1 MRLSWLRL
9 SVILLAATAVSGCE
23 VIGDIFQAGMAV
35 GIFIVLAVIA
45 LVVFLIGKVRRN
57 V

>member
-1 MRLSWLRL
+1 MRLSWLQL
-9 SVILLAATAVSGCE
+9 SVVLLAAVTVSGCE

-35 GIFIVLAVIA
+35 GIFIVIAVIA

>member
-1 MRLSWLRL
+1 MRTSSWIKLSA
-9 SVILLAATAVSGCE
+9 VLLAAVAASGCE

-35 GIFIVLAVIA
+35 GIFLVIAVIA
-45 LVVFLIGKVRRN
+45 LAVYLIGKARR

>member
-1 MRLSWLRL
+1 MRLSWIRL
-9 SVILLAATAVSGCE
+9 SVVLLAATAVSGCE

-35 GIFIVLAVIA
+35 GIFIVIAVIA